1 MGLFVIFSLLINI
14 HFRDLFLQ
22 QRSLILGEVDIRGRK
37 RLLETK
43 ECESGRKLRKR
54 IRQEIQW
61 KSKHWRSGRLQQFEE
76 SLSWDEHKAAL
87 QLSQFKIMKFLDLTG
102 CRA

>member
-1 MGLFVIFSLLINI
+1 MLVNPCNMKSLSLTSVETSVTHICGMLAIFSLLINI

-43 ECESGRKLRKR
+43 ECESGRKLRKI
-54 IRQEIQW
+54 IRQE
-61 KSKHWRSGRLQQFEE
+61 SSGKAKTGDLRDCS
-76 SLSWDEHKAAL
+76 SL
-87 QLSQFKIMKFLDLTG
+87 
-102 CRA
+102 RRV

>member
-1 MGLFVIFSLLINI
+1 MGLLDIFSLLMNI
-14 HFRDLFLQ
+14 HFRNLFLR

-54 IRQEIQW
+54 ISQEVQE
-61 KSKHWRSGRLQQFEE
+61 KQRLE
-76 SLSWDEHKAAL
+76 
-87 QLSQFKIMKFLDLTG
+87 I
-102 CRA
+102 